1 MNYLRKPLKSADF
14 LNQLLFDTSATRM
27 KLSTSLMLAS
37 ILCSPLSAMALSF
50 PLPAPNND
58 IVGANQTTTIKP
70 GQDLHDVGR
79 SFDIGYDAMVA
90 ANPSV
95 NFAKIK
101 KNTQITVPSQ
111 FILPPGQ
118 RVGIIINVAAKR
130 LYYFPQGQNVVY
142 TFPIGVGLLGWSTPT
157 GQTQVI
163 EKIKNPV
170 WTVPD
175 SIFQKLA
182 AQGIYLPKQIL
193 PGPDDPLG
201 DFALRLAIPGYLIHG
216 TNEPDSIGTRASSGC
231 IRMFPEDIQQLFSVV
246 PTKTPV
252 RLINMPYMAG
262 WNNNQLYLQVYQPPV
277 DAVSSDQA
285 STYSAL
291 MQTVTSSGKPAPI
304 MPNDTNSII
313 QQVDSQTAN
322 GSAPAS
328 AAGNSAA
335 APTPVNS
342 YLSVKDALTQ
352 VTTGQP
358 ANVNWQQIKVVTAA
372 QSGMPIAVGTAVN
385 PVTPAANPTSESASS
400 SSASTPATN
409 PASAPVTN
417 ASSAS
422 SPATNPASASS
433 NANSSTASMAA
444 QTSSGS
450 SALPPVYDANQPV
463 SGNQ

>member
-1 MNYLRKPLKSADF
+1 
-14 LNQLLFDTSATRM
+14 M
-27 KLSTSLMLAS
+27 KLSTSLILAS
-37 ILCSPLSAMALSF
+37 VLFSPLSAMALSF
-50 PLPAPNND
+50 PLPAANND
-58 IVGANQTTTIKP
+58 IVGANQITTIKP

-231 IRMFPEDIQQLFSVV
+231 IRMLPEDIQQLFSVV

-262 WNNNQLYLQVYQPPV
+262 WNNNQLYIQVYQPPV

-304 MPNDTNSII
+304 MPSDTNSII
-313 QQVDSQTAN
+313 QQVDNQSAN
-322 GSAPAS
+322 GSAP

-335 APTPVNS
+335 APVPVNG
-342 YLSVKDALTQ
+342 YPSVKDALTQ

-358 ANVNWQQIKVVTAA
+358 ANVNWQQIKVATTA
-372 QSGMPIAVGTAVN
+372 QSGMPVAIGTAVN
-385 PVTPAANPTSESASS
+385 PVTPAANPASGSS
-400 SSASTPATN
+400 SSASTPAAN
-409 PASAPVTN
+409 PASVPVTN

-422 SPATNPASASS
+422 SPAANPASAS
-433 NANSSTASMAA
+433 ANTSSSSASTAA
-444 QTSSGS
+444 QTSSSS